1 MTKNKNYK
9 PSAMERLNSLSPNVE
24 LWWDS
29 NPLIYE
35 KWCNDFLNSIEDKD
49 LKDLISFQLKKLW
62 DQESD
67 PKDWVFKGVT
77 TNPPLTKAV
86 FDNLKE
92 EWTNIIQEIIKDN
105 PRMDYTQVTW
115 EAYKE
120 ACKRGA
126 SLYMPLFEKSGYK
139 YGYVSAQV
147 DPRISVDTK
156 EMVRQALE
164 LKVLQPN
171 IMVKIP
177 TTKAGVLAIYIL
189 TALGVPTNATLCYT
203 LPQIMAVAEAV
214 KQGKAL
220 GEKYGTDYS
229 KWRSV
234 ITIMIGRF
242 EDAKIFEEQAKER
255 GIELTEEM
263 KRWAGIAIT
272 KKACKILA
280 KRDYPSKMLVASSR
294 VGPKVNGT
302 QYIWHI
308 EKLAG
313 CNLVYTMNPEL
324 IKAFMMLYMDRP
336 IEDKCEESVPN
347 EIMEKLLMIPYFA
360 EAYGETT
367 IALEDFEKLEPTI
380 TTYTQFSKA
389 VIDLE
394 NYVRSLF

>member
-1 MTKNKNYK
+1 MDTNNSYK
-9 PSAMERLNSLSPNVE
+9 PSAMERLNSLSPDVE

-35 KWCNDFLNSIEDKD
+35 KWCNDFLNSIENKN
-49 LKDLISFQLKKLW
+49 LKDLISFQLKRLW
-62 DQESD
+62 DKESD
-67 PKDWVFKGVT
+67 PEDWVFKGVT

-86 FDNLKE
+86 FDNLKD
-92 EWTNIIQEIIKDN
+92 EWTKIIQEIIKDN

-189 TALGVPTNATLCYT
+189 TALGIPTNATLCYT

-220 GEKYGTDYS
+220 GKKYGTNYS

-294 VGPKVNGT
+294 VSPKVNGT

-336 IEDKCEESVPN
+336 IENKCEEPIPN
-347 EIMEKLLMIPYFA
+347 EIMEKLLKIPYFA

-367 IALEDFEKLEPTI
+367 IPLEDFEKLEPTI

-394 NYVRSLF
+394 NYVKSLF

>member
-35 KWCNDFLNSIEDKD
+35 KWCNDFLNSIQDKD
-49 LKDLISFQLKKLW
+49 LKDLIKFQLKKLW
-62 DQESD
+62 DKESD
-67 PKDWVFKGVT
+67 PKDWIFKGVT

-86 FDNLKE
+86 FDNLKD
-92 EWTNIIQEIIKDN
+92 EWTDIIREIIKN
-105 PRMDYTQVTW
+105 NLSMDYTQVAW

-126 SLYMPLFEKSGYK
+126 ALYMPLFVKSGYK

-156 EMVRQALE
+156 EIVKQALE
-164 LKVLQPN
+164 LKALQPN

-177 TTKAGVLAIYIL
+177 TTRAGVLAIYIL

-294 VGPKVNGT
+294 VSPKVNGT

-336 IEDKCEESVPN
+336 IEDKCEESVPD
-347 EIMEKLLMIPYFA
+347 EIMEKLLRVPYFA
-360 EAYGETT
+360 EGYGETT
-367 IALEDFEKLEPTI
+367 IPLEDFEKLEPTI